1 MRLTLTRSGGF
12 LGSALP
18 PVVVETTSLSREQQ
32 DHVEGLVH
40 AADFFSLP
48 RTLLASQPR
57 PDRFQYDLDIRDE
70 GGRAHRVIFGEE
82 SALPSLLKLT
92 QVVRDV
98 GGGG

>member
-12 LGSALP
+12 LGSVTP
-18 PVVVETTSLSREQQ
+18 PVVVDTTSLSLEQKE
-32 DHVEGLVH
+32 HVEGLVH

-48 RTLLASQPR
+48 RTLLSSQPR

-70 GGRAHRVIFGEE
+70 TGRAHRVVFGEE

-92 QVVRDV
+92 QVVRDF
-98 GGGG
+98 GGRG